1 MPELEWFK
9 RLNEIPGI
17 SWEPPVEVEVDP
29 TWAAASPMV
38 ETYRDADHPFT
49 IVSWRDAQGNPL
61 ADEFTFGSPAEAAG
75 RAIREGGGTL
85 EVLTALSRSLAV
97 PGTRRDYFEAIEQA
111 TSVLSRIDDEDP
123 GRPAWI
129 ESLAWLAVSLL
140 RTGVEE
146 TLMPAGTGFAQR
158 DSYIASAGM
167 SYGTLIRLYLR
178 EGFLHE
184 AAAVYEELKQLPDEA
199 RRWSRDLDPNGV
211 MGALRELQDVVEVRE

>member
-9 RLNEIPGI
+9 RLSEIPAI
-17 SWEPPVEVEVDP
+17 SWESPVEVQVDP
-29 TWAAASPMV
+29 VWAAARPEV
-38 ETYRDADHPFT
+38 KTYLDADDPFT
-49 IVSWRDAQGNPL
+49 VVRWRDAQGDPF
-61 ADEFTFGSPAEAAG
+61 ADEFTRGSPAATAG
-75 RAIREGGGTL
+75 SAIRESGGTL
-85 EVLTALSRSLAV
+85 EVLTVLSTSLAL
-97 PGTRRDYFEAIEQA
+97 PGTRRDYFDAIEQA

-123 GRPAWI
+123 GRPAWM

-158 DSYIASAGM
+158 DNYIASAGAP
-167 SYGTLIRLYLR
+167 YGTLIRLYLR

-184 AAAVYEELKQLPDEA
+184 AAAVHEELKRLPEEA
-199 RRWSRDLDPNGV
+199 RRWSQDLDPKEL